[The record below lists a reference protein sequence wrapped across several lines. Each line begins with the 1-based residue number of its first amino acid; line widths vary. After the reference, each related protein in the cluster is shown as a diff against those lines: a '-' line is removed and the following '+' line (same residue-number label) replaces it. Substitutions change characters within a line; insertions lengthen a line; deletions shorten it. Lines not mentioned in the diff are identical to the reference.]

1 MKAMPITVI
10 EIYRNNILVRKAL
23 YEDLKELIYTLVQ
36 LIPIGHVVTYSD
48 IAKILGIN
56 PRLVGIILS
65 KNNQPIIIPCHRVI
79 SSKGLGGYTLLGKK
93 ALNLKNELLQIESR
107 GRIAKINLCDYLGL
121 NKLCERHRKL

>member
-1 MKAMPITVI
+1 MPITVI
-10 EIYRNNILVRKAL
+10 EVYKNNILARKAL

-36 LIPIGHVVTYSD
+36 LIPIGHVVTYGD

-65 KNNQPIIIPCHRVI
+65 KNSQPIVVPCHRVV

-93 ALNLKNELLQIESR
+93 ALNLKSKLLQIESR
-107 GRIAKINLCDYLGL
+107 GRMAKFSLCEYLGL
-121 NKLCERHRKL
+121 NGIRKNYGKL